1 MASKKVEIPIEH
13 SVRYIIAPLLDS
25 LITTVGNDGKP
36 NIIEVSLLSKSW
48 GLPLKETDPS
58 FGVYHIL
65 IHPARYTY
73 KLLMENPEFVINI
86 PTADIVE
93 KSLLCGT
100 RSGRNTDKFKETGL
114 TPVPAKFV
122 KPPLIDECPLNIEC
136 KVVETMTPKHSCYTF
151 FFGKAVAIH
160 AAEGVWDGNMVNLD
174 KFGPIALP
182 VLNRAIAKTE
192 YRLLGKTF
200 YKDGKRVEG

>member
-1 MASKKVEIPIEH
+1 MSIKKVEVPLEH

-25 LITTVGNDGKP
+25 LITCVGNDGKP

-48 GLPLKETDPS
+48 GLPLKETDPA
-58 FGVYHIL
+58 FGVYHIM
-65 IHPARYTY
+65 IHPARYSHR
-73 KLLMENPEFVINI
+73 LLTENPEFVINI

-93 KSLLCGT
+93 KSLFCGV

-114 TPVPAKFV
+114 TPVPAKYV

-136 KVVETMTPKHSCYTF
+136 KVVETMSPKHSCYTY

-160 AAEGVWDGNMVNLD
+160 AAEGIWDGNMVNLD
-174 KFGPIALP
+174 KFGPMALP
-182 VLNRAIAKTE
+182 VLNKAIAKTE
-192 YRLLGKTF
+192 YRLLGKAILQ
-200 YKDGKRVEG
+200 DGKRVEG